1 MLSFSQFTFL
11 KEEAEAAAAAKPLS
25 AGKQWHVDHP
35 VDHMNIVAHFD
46 EASKDEHHHGM
57 NWYRDAHQYAKDIG
71 KSTGMSTH
79 AIAGLAST
87 YSPQTDWHSN
97 MINAARVARSKKA
110 VGGLGQPAYHK
121 YGKAFATGSSKDTA
135 QRILGGESYET
146 ALKGQKTK
154 AFARLIE
161 HGGDKDPG
169 DPQVVVDRHAHSVAS
184 GSRITDAAFGSAGL
198 SGKKKYGELKAAY
211 TKAAEHIN
219 NRTGAQPGESHY
231 VHPHQVQSVTWL
243 VRQRLNDQ
251 EEARGAKTP
260 KAQNELHKT
269 AIKRDAARKNWRN
282 YAGTWHPG
290 LAHMFEGRE
299 Y

>member
-46 EASKDEHHHGM
+46 EATKSEHHHGM
-57 NWYRDAHQYAKDIG
+57 NWYRDAKQYAGDVAKA
-71 KSTGMSTH
+71 TGHSTH
-79 AIAGLAST
+79 TIAGLAST
-87 YSPQTDWHSN
+87 YSPQTNWHDN
-97 MINAARVARSKKA
+97 MINAGRVARSRKA
-110 VGGLGQPAYHK
+110 VGGLGQTKYYG
-121 YGKAFATGSSKDTA
+121 YGKAFATGHGKDTA
-135 QRILGGESYET
+135 SKILGGESYET

-198 SGKKKYGELKAAY
+198 SGEKKYAAVKGAY
-211 TKAAEHIN
+211 IKAAEHIN
-219 NRTGAQPGESHY
+219 NRTGAQVGDSHY
-231 VHPHQVQSVTWL
+231 VHPHQVQSTTWL
-243 VRQRLNDQ
+243 VRQRLNDEQ
-251 EEARGAKTP
+251 ERREAKTP
-260 KAQNELHKT
+260 KEKDALHSTGMQRVAAQ
-269 AIKRDAARKNWRN
+269 KRWRN